1 MNDLA
6 CRKSTLSTM
15 ARAFSGTRKV
25 MSDKLNTVY
34 LLHMTKLNIYQEF
47 YSNYLK
53 PKNVSVQLFVTVDV
67 IYELLFQIASVYL
80 IRRKNC
86 KYSKLKRTASEQ

>member
-6 CRKSTLSTM
+6 RRKSTLSTM
-15 ARAFSGTRKV
+15 ATASSGTRKV

-34 LLHMTKLNIYQEF
+34 LLHMTELNIYQEF

-53 PKNVSVQLFVTVDV
+53 PKNFSVQLFVSVD
-67 IYELLFQIASVYL
+67 II
-80 IRRKNC
+80 
-86 KYSKLKRTASEQ
+86 